1 MKLCIM
7 SIKKHINRINQAV
20 AILQQPFLKKH
31 INRINQAVA
40 ILQQPFFEQIY
51 YKFTPYE
58 QVNQN
63 LLILCYYAKHMRYR

>member
-7 SIKKHINRINQAV
+7 SI
-20 AILQQPFLKKH
+20 KKH

-63 LLILCYYAKHMRYR
+63 LLIIFYYAKHMRYR

>member
-1 MKLCIM
+1 M
-7 SIKKHINRINQAV
+7 SIRKSVVVKKNN
-20 AILQQPFLKKH
+20 
-31 INRINQAVA
+31 NRINQAVA

-63 LLILCYYAKHMRYR
+63 LYVNISQGLKS